1 MLDLPSHGVSTN
13 TRPPKAMQYIKR
25 KGRNI
30 SVRTVLEVDG
40 QEHFVELSL
49 GTKDADEARLRTP
62 AKIDEAYRRIRK
74 KTTDPGSVARVEPE
88 LKSYYLECPLFK
100 ANHQS
105 RCRNWDALI
114 LLLDDLGLDKSM
126 AVNYLAVLTAGKS
139 IIRQH
144 EEKFGDVNR
153 LRKVRSIFNKNF
165 LHYLEVEKDIDREV
179 FSHLVAYTPAPAKVK
194 PFMVSDDTI
203 EQIYKKGMACRETH
217 PEYFKAFL
225 LASSAGLRR
234 SEILRLTWGCLF
246 KFEDRAY
253 IVLEQTKAGY
263 EQRVNI
269 PLSTYEALTSMNTGH
284 QGPHEK
290 VIGGPNPTK
299 LLDRGFIKFLRE
311 EIGIVSD
318 KPMHYLRKCLGA
330 MLASKHGIYVASKTL
345 RHASVT
351 TTEKYY
357 ADLVAP
363 ANDIEV
369 CNYG

>member
-1 MLDLPSHGVSTN
+1 
-13 TRPPKAMQYIKR
+13 MQLLKR
-25 KGRNI
+25 KDRNY
-30 SVRTVLEVDG
+30 SVRLTIEVDG
-40 QEHFVELSL
+40 SEHIVEISL
-49 GTKDADEARLRTP
+49 GTRDE
-62 AKIDEAYRRIRK
+62 
-74 KTTDPGSVARVEPE
+74 GVARSRMAERVDKAYQQIKHKSAVDEKTYYVHPD
-88 LKSYYLECPLFK
+88 LKRFYLECPLFK
-100 ANHQS
+100 ASHSS
-105 RCRNWDALI
+105 RVRNWDALV
-114 LLLDDLGLDKSM
+114 LLMQDLELNSCM
-126 AVNYLAVLTAGKS
+126 PINELAMLTSGKS

-144 EEKFGDVNR
+144 EEKFGDLNR

-165 LHYLEVEKDIDREV
+165 LHFLDAEKNIAPET
-179 FSHLVAYTPAPAKVK
+179 FSHLVAYTPPPALTK
-194 PFMVSDDTI
+194 PFRVSDY
-203 EQIYKKGMACRETH
+203 QIKSIYEKGMACREEH
-217 PEYFKAFL
+217 PEFFKAFL

-234 SEILRLTWGCLF
+234 SEILRLTWGNLF
-246 KFEDRAY
+246 CFDGRAY
-253 IVLEQTKAGY
+253 VVLEQTKSGF

-299 LLDRGFIKFLRE
+299 LLDRKFIKFLRE

-357 ADLVAP
+357 ADIVAP
-363 ANDIEV
+363 ANDIEI